1 MVVVGYT
8 IGLSTNLQQLTSLQ
22 QFLHIN
28 LRPHLSNDTSN
39 LTIISIPTEG
49 DSILGHPKESATS
62 NIPTHFGHTYPS
74 LRPYILQEN
83 LDFLEHKNP
92 DPPL

>member
-49 DSILGHPKESATS
+49 DSILGHPKESYHHQFRFPLAQS
-62 NIPTHFGHTYPS
+62 QFRTHFLDPQPKLIGHS
-74 LRPYILQEN
+74 MRR
-83 LDFLEHKNP
+83 
-92 DPPL
+92 